1 MSTTQSKREVA
12 QNVFNSLDKDGNGSL
27 AEDELKRWL
36 IFQCGMDG
44 GELDELWL
52 DRWGGKEEIEFED
65 FWEAAQEYD
74 WPLKAGRQEPEL
86 APKKDHQVSVL
97 RLLVQGADFLPCN
110 SQEIYFFRSSQSS
123 QELGHD
129 PYIRISYHEQHF
141 RTKTSMMN
149 SSPTW
154 NEMFIL
160 EHLTGSSIKFQLFH
174 ESRSIED
181 TMVGETTLES
191 EILDRIMLRGINT
204 MEEHS
209 LKFKDASGNV
219 LTGKGGL
226 ESNLHCQV
234 YVTNTK
240 DFSDDFVSSE
250 GQDVQTKTRSVHEPI
265 TFSLKDL
272 EKNPIWKW
280 HVQSSNARGRSELLE
295 TSVETS
301 ALEGS
306 LAHGG
311 PNRLFAFDTREE
323 SDPER
328 ILAKFGLFGD
338 RLKAVKEWFTQLTLK
353 LNGSHVPRKRLEVEI
368 VELGLESQIVATWLG
383 DLETDE
389 PVDLRLFLSVL
400 AREPSYAAGLADSL
414 EKPRVRRRLA
424 YLLCILTM
432 SRSTKK
438 C

>member
-1 MSTTQSKREVA
+1 
-12 QNVFNSLDKDGNGSL
+12 
-27 AEDELKRWL
+27 
-36 IFQCGMDG
+36 
-44 GELDELWL
+44 
-52 DRWGGKEEIEFED
+52 
-65 FWEAAQEYD
+65 
-74 WPLKAGRQEPEL
+74 
-86 APKKDHQVSVL
+86 
-97 RLLVQGADFLPCN
+97 
-110 SQEIYFFRSSQSS
+110 
-123 QELGHD
+123 
-129 PYIRISYHEQHF
+129 
-141 RTKTSMMN
+141 MMN

-295 TSVETS
+295 TS
-301 ALEGS
+301 
-306 LAHGG
+306 
-311 PNRLFAFDTREE
+311 
-323 SDPER
+323 
-328 ILAKFGLFGD
+328 
-338 RLKAVKEWFTQLTLK
+338 
-353 LNGSHVPRKRLEVEI
+353 
-368 VELGLESQIVATWLG
+368 
-383 DLETDE
+383 
-389 PVDLRLFLSVL
+389 
-400 AREPSYAAGLADSL
+400 
-414 EKPRVRRRLA
+414 
-424 YLLCILTM
+424 
-432 SRSTKK
+432 
-438 C
+438 